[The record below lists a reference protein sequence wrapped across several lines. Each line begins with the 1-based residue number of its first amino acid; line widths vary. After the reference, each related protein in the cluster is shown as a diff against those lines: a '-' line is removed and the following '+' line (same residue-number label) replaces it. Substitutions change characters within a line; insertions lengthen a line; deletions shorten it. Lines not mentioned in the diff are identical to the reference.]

1 MIIFFCFLPDFRVAC
16 LNENFSKLC
25 DFTNKVYLNKTDE
38 IVRKCAYWAELNNDT
53 LYALGRGGVCLS
65 GKNITVKYHA
75 NDTKNATC
83 NQGIGMEDSIFVY
96 SLGKYICLFFR
107 SNLNCFYGS
116 RQVMLF
122 YGNLWYL
129 NIIHE
134 LSFNCHEVSC
144 CSTAISPLFL
154 CEP

>member
-1 MIIFFCFLPDFRVAC
+1 MAC
-16 LNENFSKLC
+16 LNENFSKLR
-25 DFTNKVYLNKTDE
+25 DFTNFGKVNWNKTDE
-38 IVRKCAYWAELNNDT
+38 IVRKCAYRAKRNNDT

-107 SNLNCFYGS
+107 SNLNCFYRS
-116 RQVMLF
+116 QQVMLF
-122 YGNLWYL
+122 YGNL
-129 NIIHE
+129 
-134 LSFNCHEVSC
+134 
-144 CSTAISPLFL
+144 
-154 CEP
+154 

>member
-1 MIIFFCFLPDFRVAC
+1 MAC
-16 LNENFSKLC
+16 LSVNENFSKLR
-25 DFTNKVYLNKTDE
+25 DFTNKLNWDKTDE
-38 IVRKCAYWAELNNDT
+38 IVRKCASRAKRNNDT

-116 RQVMLF
+116 
-122 YGNLWYL
+122 
-129 NIIHE
+129 
-134 LSFNCHEVSC
+134 
-144 CSTAISPLFL
+144 
-154 CEP
+154 